1 MMKKVHEIP
10 SLHSLS
16 LKTSTLGMG
25 LGLYRRIIEVPREYL
40 DEFLKVQFGRELEER
55 WGSRADE
62 APESD
67 EEDDEWQVATDYME
81 KAEKQ
86 WDKICDNHE
95 DKKQRTEGKEDWK
108 KLCTNDADWKIEADD
123 KSVRKTI
130 TKDNLPKMIIKA
142 YEELGLEFD
151 DIDTEEEMDRV
162 FAQLRKNVLERI
174 S

>member
-1 MMKKVHEIP
+1 
-10 SLHSLS
+10 
-16 LKTSTLGMG
+16 
-25 LGLYRRIIEVPREYL
+25 
-40 DEFLKVQFGRELEER
+40 
-55 WGSRADE
+55 E

-130 TKDNLPKMIIKA
+130 TKDNLPKMIIEA

-151 DIDTEEEMDRV
+151 EIDTEEEMDRV
-162 FAQLRKNVLERI
+162 FAQLKYDVLKRI

>member
-1 MMKKVHEIP
+1 M
-10 SLHSLS
+10 
-16 LKTSTLGMG
+16 
-25 LGLYRRIIEVPREYL
+25 PREYL

-130 TKDNLPKMIIKA
+130 TKDNLPKMIMRA
-142 YEELGLEFD
+142 YEELELDFD
-151 DIDTEEEMDRV
+151 EVDTEEEMDRV
-162 FAQLRKNVLERI
+162 FAQLKKIVYERI